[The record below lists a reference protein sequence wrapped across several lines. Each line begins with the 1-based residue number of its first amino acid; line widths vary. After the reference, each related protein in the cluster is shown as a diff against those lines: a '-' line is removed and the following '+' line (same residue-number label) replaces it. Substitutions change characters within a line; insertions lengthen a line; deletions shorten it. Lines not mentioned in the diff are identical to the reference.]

1 LDRIHNIFYPIDWQE
16 TNIDIQ
22 KLWLIN
28 ECKTKED
35 IEKANILFENPEFLK
50 DKSVR
55 NKVS

>member
-1 LDRIHNIFYPIDWQE
+1 LERIHNIFYPIDWQE

>member
-1 LDRIHNIFYPIDWQE
+1 MERIHNIFYPIDWQE